1 MFEEVSD
8 LLNERK
14 LRKLIAL
21 EKEREAMIADYF
33 PQFQRVLDDDEW
45 ARELEKKLA
54 VQIEKKLTEIINKEV
69 GEKLG

>member
-1 MFEEVSD
+1 
-8 LLNERK
+8 
-14 LRKLIAL
+14 
-21 EKEREAMIADYF
+21 MIADYF